1 MKLTVDFSALLRAV
15 EPLGNTDIDFKIKNT
30 ADELKSIGDSLI
42 RRLSDGVVLAVDIPL
57 EKIESPGGVLSYDGH
72 QVMLYIPD
80 QGDDIEVVLVDGKQG
95 RRIHVAECSTL
106 ELMRNTGRFKR
117 YDVISRVDGLFPV
130 FGAVHG
136 AKGVIKGEAAL
147 GVCKNCLKILN
158 YKGYDTQNFAAQK
171 EVFNTFSFEQ
181 FFAAYSSYFKSLP
194 DSKNDPSS
202 GTYTADW
209 PAISTQLRSKL
220 NYTCEQ
226 CGVCLVSEKR
236 LLHTHHINGNRTD
249 NSTQN
254 LRALCADCH
263 KKQPHHSHV
272 YVKHED
278 MLKINQLRREQH
290 KFDVFDYNKLREC
303 ADTALDGLLQKCQ
316 SMKLPSAELG
326 VAINDKGNMI
336 AIDLCWP
343 RRKVAV
349 LINMTHA
356 NALKAYGWNVF
367 AAFDA
372 LSNFESF
379 QATVR

>member
-1 MKLTVDFSALLRAV
+1 S
-15 EPLGNTDIDFKIKNT
+15 
-30 ADELKSIGDSLI
+30 
-42 RRLSDGVVLAVDIPL
+42 
-57 EKIESPGGVLSYDGH
+57 
-72 QVMLYIPD
+72 
-80 QGDDIEVVLVDGKQG
+80 
-95 RRIHVAECSTL
+95 
-106 ELMRNTGRFKR
+106 
-117 YDVISRVDGLFPV
+117 
-130 FGAVHG
+130 
-136 AKGVIKGEAAL
+136 
-147 GVCKNCLKILN
+147 
-158 YKGYDTQNFAAQK
+158 
-171 EVFNTFSFEQ
+171 SF
-181 FFAAYSSYFKSLP
+181 FKSLP
-194 DSKNDPSS
+194 DSRSAATPGS
-202 GTYTADW
+202 YTADW
-209 PAISTQLRSKL
+209 PAISAQLRSKL

-226 CGVCLVSEKR
+226 CGVCLVTEKR

-249 NSTQN
+249 NSAEN

-263 KKQPHHSHV
+263 KKQPHHAHV

-290 KFDVFDYNKLREC
+290 KFDVFDYDKLREC

-326 VAINDKGNMI
+326 IAVNDKGNMI

-379 QATVR
+379 QAKVR